1 MKNQRFFNRQIC
13 AGAQIR
19 GNLATAWGIIMT
31 KDVLVSI
38 KGLQFADID
47 VRETASDEELDSIE
61 TICPGEYYYRNDRH
75 FIVYEELV
83 DGFEGS
89 IKNMIKLRDREFT
102 ISKKGPVN
110 VQMVFS
116 EGKKTMTDY
125 HTPFGNIMVALDTKK
140 VETKETED
148 ALNICI
154 EYGLEANYQ
163 FIADC
168 NIAVHITSRH
178 TI

>member
-1 MKNQRFFNRQIC
+1 
-13 AGAQIR
+13 
-19 GNLATAWGIIMT
+19 MT

-38 KGLQFADID
+38 RGLQFADVD
-47 VRETASDEELDSIE
+47 VRASASDEELDAIE
-61 TICPGEYYYRNDRH
+61 TICPGEYYYKNDGH
-75 FIVYEELV
+75 FILYEELV
-83 DGFEGS
+83 DGFEGP
-89 IKNMIKLRDREFT
+89 IKNLLKLRDREFM

-140 VETKETED
+140 VEMQETED
-148 ALNICI
+148 ALHISI

-168 NIAVHITSRH
+168 NIAVHITSLH
-178 TI
+178 END

>member
-1 MKNQRFFNRQIC
+1 
-13 AGAQIR
+13 
-19 GNLATAWGIIMT
+19 MT

-38 KGLQFADID
+38 RGLQFADID
-47 VRETASDEELDSIE
+47 VRESASDEELDAIE
-61 TICPGEYYYRNDRH
+61 TICPGEYYYKNDGH
-75 FIVYEELV
+75 FVLYDELV
-83 DGFEGS
+83 DGFAGPV
-89 IKNMIKLRDREFT
+89 KNLIKLRDREFM

-140 VETKETED
+140 VETQETEN
-148 ALNICI
+148 AIHIFI

-168 NIAVHITSRH
+168 NIAVHITAL
-178 TI
+178 